1 VMPRL
6 NKRATPSSLR
16 PSTPTKGSGLGLP
29 SPRSRDGPSSA
40 EVQRQAARLR
50 RREREEDASIQ
61 RLNKQLQAM
70 IREGRE
76 ALGTTV
82 EVDDFEM
89 DYD

>member
-1 VMPRL
+1 
-6 NKRATPSSLR
+6 
-16 PSTPTKGSGLGLP
+16 
-29 SPRSRDGPSSA
+29 
-40 EVQRQAARLR
+40 VQRQAARLR